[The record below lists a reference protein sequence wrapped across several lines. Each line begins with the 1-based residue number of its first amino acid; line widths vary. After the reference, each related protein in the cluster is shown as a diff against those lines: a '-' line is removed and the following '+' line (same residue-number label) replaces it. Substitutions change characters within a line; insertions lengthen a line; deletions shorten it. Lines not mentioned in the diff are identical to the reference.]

1 MATNCQRAETEQ
13 FMLWCQDAGREG
25 AMKALARNCDRKRG
39 SCVFP
44 KPFLA
49 SEPGET
55 MRLFV
60 CGGFGSADG
69 GVGDEMKTA
78 KIWSLLG
85 ETWVFR
91 LSSNLPGF
99 NQNKNNCGHKLPGI
113 SGADL
118 ADWPFYLSR

>member
-49 SEPGET
+49 SKPGET

-69 GVGDEMKTA
+69 GVGDEIENGQDLVA
-78 KIWSLLG
+78 ARGNLG
-85 ETWVFR
+85 FSIIVEFAW
-91 LSSNLPGF
+91 LQPKQEQLW
-99 NQNKNNCGHKLPGI
+99 
-113 SGADL
+113 A
-118 ADWPFYLSR
+118 